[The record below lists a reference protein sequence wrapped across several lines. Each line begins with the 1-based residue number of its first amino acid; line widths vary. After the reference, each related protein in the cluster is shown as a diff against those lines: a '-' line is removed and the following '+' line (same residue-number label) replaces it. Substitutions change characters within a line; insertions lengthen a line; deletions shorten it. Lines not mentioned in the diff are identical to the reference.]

1 MIQYRESF
9 HTQHGVYPLYITP
22 SEKVNTFLLWISD
35 YVNFMKSKGV
45 SEAFLKQ
52 MTHESGP
59 KGYKLMDKLT
69 RGPESMRS

>member
-1 MIQYRESF
+1 
-9 HTQHGVYPLYITP
+9 
-22 SEKVNTFLLWISD
+22 
-35 YVNFMKSKGV
+35 MKSKGV

-52 MTHESGP
+52 MSHESGP